1 MEATDAINAYLVHL
15 RYLNR
20 RPSSISHRSWAL
32 LHLVRFAAP
41 ISIFDID
48 SETIRAFVSRESL
61 GAEARN
67 NAISH
72 VRSFYRWAIAQGH
85 TSADPTADLQR
96 PRRPRRLPRPMPTDA
111 VRLALSIA
119 PDPIRQWLYL
129 ATYAGLR
136 ACEIAQ
142 LSGADFNLGQD
153 PPVLIVQESKGGD
166 TQFAVIGT
174 ELLEVAAELSVI
186 RGWCFPKGAGD
197 PALRSWGGHVSAN
210 QVQKRANQFLHN
222 SGIPQTLH
230 QLRHWFG
237 TELLHASGGN
247 LRIAQEGLRHTSAN
261 STAIYTFAAPGE
273 IARALDLLPRLTG

>member
-1 MEATDAINAYLVHL
+1 MDVAEIIERYLAHL

-20 RPSSISHRSWAL
+20 RPSVVSKRAWAL
-32 LHLVRFAAP
+32 RQFARFVAP
-41 ISIFDID
+41 ASVLEADA
-48 SETIRAFVSRESL
+48 ETIRRFVSRESL

-72 VRSFYRWAIAQGH
+72 VRGFYRWAIRHGYIDE
-85 TSADPTADLQR
+85 DPTALLER

-111 VRLALSIA
+111 VTHALNTA

-142 LSGADFNLGQD
+142 LSGADFNLTQS

-166 TQFAVIGT
+166 TQFAVLAA
-174 ELLEVAAELSVI
+174 ELLEVASELSII
-186 RGWCFPKGAGD
+186 RGWCFPKGVGD
-197 PALRSWGGHVSAN
+197 PSQRAWFGHVSAG
-210 QVQKRANQFLHN
+210 QVQKRANQFLHDN
-222 SGIPQTLH
+222 GIPQTLH
-230 QLRHWFG
+230 QLRHWYG
-237 TELLHASGGN
+237 TELLVASGGN
-247 LRIAQEGLRHTSAN
+247 LRIAQEGLRHRDAN

-273 IARALDLLPRLTG
+273 IARALNLLPRLTG